1 MASII
6 QSTNAN
12 PTTSSIT
19 LTFTTNNVNQYY
31 YFIYYYLTADS
42 NTSNYVYNSSSTS
55 LDTSSNTIPSFSV
68 MSSNWNTSTTKDIP
82 FNALITN
89 TSYTFQL
96 YHYTSNTV
104 PTSPILDNT
113 VVISTLSS
121 GSSGGDPHIVTIYGE
136 KYDLAHNDGLYVL
149 YDNKNNDE
157 HFKVICECLHLTDK
171 EIDNAPFNNRLLIDT
186 TYMTK
191 IWIHFN
197 NNIIELNLN
206 TLKYKSDTKLNNII
220 NFSEIYDDKYVLK
233 KHYSDRK
240 IKQCNI
246 RFNGK
251 SRDINIKLNTLNYH
265 IKASVDLNCADHRN
279 DVIISGND
287 MSGFGAII
295 SSKHNS
301 LLFEY

>member
-1 MASII
+1 
-6 QSTNAN
+6 
-12 PTTSSIT
+12 
-19 LTFTTNNVNQYY
+19 
-31 YFIYYYLTADS
+31 
-42 NTSNYVYNSSSTS
+42 
-55 LDTSSNTIPSFSV
+55 

-149 YDNKNNDE
+149 YDNKNNNE
-157 HFKVICECLHLTDK
+157 RFKVICECLHLTDK

-197 NNIIELNLN
+197 NNNIELDLN

-220 NFSEIYDDKYVLK
+220 NFSEIYDDKFVLK
-233 KHYSDRK
+233 KHYSERK

-246 RFNGK
+246 MFNGK